1 MSQEPM
7 FTDLP
12 ATEAVQNVPPTL
24 PSREVRIK
32 EPVRN
37 QVEIVCRDLDSFLP
51 EDHTVRLIWAFLD
64 RMDMSLFYR
73 QVQAYLDGPGRPA
86 TSPKVL
92 LTLWLYATTEQIGSA
107 RRLAGLCER
116 DDVYRWI
123 CGGVP
128 INYHMLSD
136 FRVAHKAALDA
147 LMTDILAAMMSEGL
161 VTLKRVAQDGMRVR
175 ASAGAS
181 SFRREQTLKQWRAE
195 AAAEVERLSR
205 QIDATEE
212 TKRER
217 AARKRAAWER
227 QARLESALAQLQS
240 LRAAKQ
246 TEAEK
251 AEVRVSTTDPEA
263 RVMKMADG
271 GFRPAYNVQAATD
284 TTSQVIVGVSVV
296 SSGSDAKEASPMLA
310 QVEART
316 EKKPDEYLVDGG
328 FANKTTVEQMAE
340 SGITLYA
347 PVQKPKDTNRD
358 PHQPLPSDSEAVA
371 AWRVRMGEAEAKE
384 IYKDRA
390 ATAECVNAKCRSLY
404 GMQQFNVRGIDN
416 VTCVV
421 LLTAIAHNLLR
432 WIGLAG

>member
-12 ATEAVQNVPPTL
+12 AAEAVQNDPKPSPP
-24 PSREVRIK
+24 RQMRIN
-32 EPVRN
+32 EPIRN
-37 QVEIVCRDLDSFLP
+37 QVEIACRDLDSFLA
-51 EDHTVRLIWAFLD
+51 EDHKARLIWAFLD
-64 RMDMSLFYR
+64 RVDLFLFYR

-128 INYHMLSD
+128 INHHMLSD
-136 FRVAHKAALDA
+136 FRVSHKAALDT

-175 ASAGAS
+175 AAAGAA
-181 SFRREQTLKQWRAE
+181 SFRREETLKLLHQE

-205 QIDATEE
+205 EINAAEE
-212 TKRER
+212 TKREA
-217 AARKRAAWER
+217 AARKRAARER
-227 QARLESALAQLQS
+227 EVRLESALGQLQS
-240 LRAAKQ
+240 LRALKQ
-246 TEAEK
+246 TEEEK
-251 AEVRVSTTDPEA
+251 EKVRASTTDPEA

-284 TTSQVIVGVSVV
+284 TESQVIVGVSAVAN
-296 SSGSDAKEASPMLA
+296 GSDASEAAPMLS
-310 QVEART
+310 QIKTRT
-316 EKKPDEYLVDGG
+316 GKKPEEYLVDGG
-328 FANKTTVEQMAE
+328 FAKKATVEQMAD

-347 PVQKPKDTNRD
+347 PVQKPKDANRD
-358 PHQPLPSDSEAVA
+358 PNQPLPTDSEAVA
-371 AWRVRMGEAEAKE
+371 AWRIRMGEAQAKE
-384 IYKDRA
+384 IYKERA
-390 ATAECVNAKCRSLY
+390 ATAECVNAKCRSQY
-404 GMQQFNVRGIDN
+404 GLQQFNVRGIDK
-416 VTCVV
+416 VSSAV
-421 LLTAIAHNLLR
+421 LLTAITHNLLR

>member
-1 MSQEPM
+1 MSQESM

-12 ATEAVQNVPPTL
+12 ASEAVQHVPQAL
-24 PSREVRIK
+24 PPREIRIK

-51 EDHTVRLIWAFLD
+51 EDHAVRLIWAFLD
-64 RMDMSLFYR
+64 RMDLGFFYR

-136 FRVAHKAALDA
+136 FRVLHKAALDT

-181 SFRREQTLKQWRAE
+181 SFRRGETLENLRVE

-205 QIDATEE
+205 QIDAAEE

-217 AARKRAAWER
+217 AARKRAARER
-227 QARLESALAQLQS
+227 HERLVSAQAALDTIRGTKQTQAE
-240 LRAAKQ
+240 RAA
-246 TEAEK
+246 
-251 AEVRVSTTDPEA
+251 VRVSTTDPEA

-271 GFRPAYNVQAATD
+271 GFRPAFNVQAATD
-284 TTSQVIVGVSVV
+284 TESQVIVGVSVTAT
-296 SSGSDAKEASPMLA
+296 GSDASEAPPMVL
-310 QVEART
+310 QVEARA

-328 FANKTTVEQMAE
+328 FANKATVEQMAD

-358 PHQPLPSDSEAVA
+358 PHQPLPNDSEAVA
-371 AWRVRMGEAEAKE
+371 AWRIRMGEAKAKE
-384 IYKDRA
+384 IYKERA
-390 ATAECVNAKCRSLY
+390 ATAECVNAKCRSMY
-404 GMQQFNVRGIDN
+404 GMRQFNVRGIHK

-421 LLTAIAHNLLR
+421 FLTAIAHNLLR
-432 WIGLAG
+432 WIALVG